1 MRKLVKVKMNDTEIW
16 METGDIAAET
26 GPQRVSVESSMENTL
41 EAAKELHAS
50 IRAYCTSLVQG
61 FQAINSEQRPN
72 KITAEFGLTLS
83 GDSKFYVVNV
93 AAEGSLKITAEWN
106 ME

>member
-1 MRKLVKVKMNDTEIW
+1 MKKLVKVKMNDTEIW

-26 GPQRVSVESSMENTL
+26 GPQRVSRENAVEETL
-41 EAAKELHAS
+41 EAAKNLHAS

-83 GDSKFYVVNV
+83 ADSKFYVVNI
-93 AAEGSLKITAEWN
+93 AGEASLKITAEWK